1 MQDPDLQA
9 GLVGVPHYIH
19 GMISFAS
26 AFLVRA
32 AVNHSAQ
39 LQVNVN
45 QCYNLISQFAQIV
58 KSVPVGPHHL
68 SHRMAE
74 GLEKMAETIK
84 ASNRLAVVED
94 TSVFTQKPFSPYLV
108 PNNGAINGGFG
119 NFTPLPNAFAI
130 PADLADLDF
139 GLGSM
144 PFFDFEGT
152 SLNLDPPT

>member
-1 MQDPDLQA
+1 M
-9 GLVGVPHYIH
+9 
-19 GMISFAS
+19 
-26 AFLVRA
+26 
-32 AVNHSAQ
+32 NHNVQ

-45 QCYNLISQFAQIV
+45 QCYMLIAQFAQIV
-58 KSVPVGPHHL
+58 KNVPSGPQHL
-68 SHRMAE
+68 THRMGE

-94 TSVFTQKPFSPYLV
+94 SSLFAQKPYSPYLV
-108 PNNGAINGGFG
+108 PNNGAINGGFS
-119 NFTPLPNAFAI
+119 NFTPIPNAFAI

-152 SLNLDPPT
+152 SLSLDPPT